1 MVYKHVLGS
10 SGSAVAVLLSE
21 YTSRVVYKAG
31 WGIDCH
37 SERLIVEKLLN
48 FNGAQ
53 IQELL
58 AVKVVKGLNVIGGS
72 LASSL

>member
-31 WGIDCH
+31 RGIDCH
-37 SERLIVEKLLN
+37 SERLIVE
-48 FNGAQ
+48 
-53 IQELL
+53 
-58 AVKVVKGLNVIGGS
+58 
-72 LASSL
+72 